1 MSLGSPDDA
10 PTPTEP
16 TGVPHTDRRRIA
28 LACVCLAIPVVA
40 LLWVPSYARED
51 PSIGGV
57 PFFFWY
63 QFLWVFLCSGLTWT
77 AYLLTR
83 SARRGGRR

>member
-1 MSLGSPDDA
+1 MSERPESKGA
-10 PTPTEP
+10 PGKGP
-16 TGVPHTDRRRIA
+16 
-28 LACVCLAIPVVA
+28 LVVA
-40 LLWVPSYARED
+40 GIVLAVAIVVPLLVSTYARMD
-51 PSIGGV
+51 PELFGV